1 MKHIKF
7 AKKFYNLKCKVK
19 YRWTKK
25 IDPENLAEVHNLG
38 THYLILLN
46 KRHKIPRVVIWHE
59 MTHIKQF
66 EQDGLY
72 MSDELMM
79 FKGERVTHDEYWLY
93 PWEIEARGMEL
104 ALDHYW
110 KGKKWHIPRKKKKS

>member
-1 MKHIKF
+1 
-7 AKKFYNLKCKVK
+7 
-19 YRWTKK
+19 
-25 IDPENLAEVHNLG
+25 
-38 THYLILLN
+38 
-46 KRHKIPRVVIWHE
+46 

-66 EQDGLY
+66 ERDGLY

-110 KGKKWHIPRKKKKS
+110 KGKKWHIPRKKKRNSKRTHKKAQKS